1 MKKTFLYLAVM
12 AALSGSMVSCSD
24 SSDDVIEEIQS
35 DYKFVE
41 PYHVWGST
49 ADQVA
54 TYMSDI
60 KGYSLSNQT
69 DYSISY
75 TSSEAGM
82 SMMYGMT
89 IYGLNSAQATVP
101 TKYKDKVVEKLAA
114 SYQQQTT
121 GSESEGIYFFLPSDK
136 STSITTV
143 ITNSYF
149 VINYVKVTK

>member
-1 MKKTFLYLAVM
+1 MR
-12 AALSGSMVSCSD
+12 
-24 SSDDVIEEIQS
+24 
-35 DYKFVE
+35 
-41 PYHVWGST
+41 
-49 ADQVA
+49 
-54 TYMSDI
+54 DI

-69 DYSISY
+69 DFSISY

-89 IYGLNSAQATVP
+89 IYGLNSSQATVP